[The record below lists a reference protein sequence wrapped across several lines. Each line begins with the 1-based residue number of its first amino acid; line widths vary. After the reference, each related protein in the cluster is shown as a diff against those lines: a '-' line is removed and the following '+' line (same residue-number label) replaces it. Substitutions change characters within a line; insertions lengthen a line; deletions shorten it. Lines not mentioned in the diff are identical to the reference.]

1 LNFLSLL
8 IAKSFAVLMMAV
20 CVFFQSSAMASFPAG
35 PLLKWNPA
43 DGSGIA
49 GYTYTPEEACIKYVA
64 HAISVGDIPVG
75 SVFDYADPRP
85 GYETVQVRCW
95 AHAPGMPVG
104 WLSVLQIVGSC
115 DGGATFTTG
124 LLSCPTPV
132 CPPHSTLSGG
142 QCTCSANYTDAP
154 NNGKYCVSLEENNAA
169 QQPQSCKDPRFGNP
183 IYPLTG
189 SKVEPVPTGVEIGGT
204 ALVLTYDSISRAP
217 GSISSANAHQPAFG
231 ELWFTNLHRRLN
243 VALSLKSATLSR
255 GNGRILSFTGTG
267 TGVFTAPA
275 NRKETLVSVAGG
287 YRFTDPINSTQELY
301 NGSGQ
306 LTSLTAAQ
314 GKVLNFSYSGG
325 DLTSIQD
332 SEGKVLRF
340 SYADGP
346 DGYRRITQVTDPTG
360 RTISAAYGSTG
371 NLASLT
377 WQDSK
382 VRQFLYENSSF
393 PWALTGVTDENNTRY
408 ATFGYDSQGR
418 AISTEY
424 AGGVN
429 RFSVSYGLAPSVSV
443 VDSYNT
449 ATSVMSR
456 TRSWQMPAN
465 PVVTTPNGTTTDM
478 GVQNQFGMPA
488 MTSMSQPAGS
498 GCAAATSSMSYDTNG
513 NITSQDDFSGQ
524 RSCLAYDLSRNLPT
538 VTVEGLASTV
548 DCSTVLPANAAL
560 PAGSRKLSSQ
570 FHPDWSLATKTA
582 QPLSLTTNVYNGQPD
597 PFNGNAIASCAPATA
612 KTPDGK
618 PIAVL
623 CKQVVQAT
631 TDADGAQG
639 FAATIDSSVAART
652 FGFSYDAQGRPL
664 ISTDPVSRV
673 TTNAYYSTSSG
684 ITELPPNVD
693 ASFGSVS
700 VLLHGNGANNS
711 TAITDSASVAKT
723 VTRNGAVKISTAQSK
738 FGGSSMLFDG
748 DDDYLSLP
756 ASPGNNFSFGTGDF
770 TIEGW
775 FYLSSAGSGYRNLV
789 VIPWGSTYIS
799 IRFGDGGFG
808 TRLQFALDSTSFAPL
823 YSSEHTQASLAGAW
837 HHVAFTRSSGVAR
850 AFLDGNLLTVRN
862 NIFSGPPVTSW
873 TDSSN
878 VASVTQAYVSHT
890 GGAAWLGYI
899 DDVRIT
905 KGVARYTASFTPPTQ
920 AFPDAA
926 SVVID
931 PNEVGH
937 RAGDLQTITNAAGHV
952 TQFTLYDRAG
962 RVRQMVDPKGVVT
975 DMVYTPRGWTSS
987 VTVTPPGGTARTTT
1001 YTYDNAGQMTG
1012 ASLPD
1017 GTTLG
1022 YSYDAA
1028 HRLTGVTD
1036 AKGNTVT
1043 YTLDN
1048 MGNRTGEQ
1056 VKDASNTLQ
1065 RNITRV
1071 YDALNRVQQV
1081 TGASN

>member
-1 LNFLSLL
+1 LNSFAQR
-8 IAKSFAVLMMAV
+8 IAKGFTILLMGMCVLV
-20 CVFFQSSAMASFPAG
+20 QSEAIASFPPG
-35 PLLKWNPA
+35 PLIKWNPQ
-43 DGSGIA
+43 DSTGVA
-49 GYTYTPEEACIKYVA
+49 GYTDTPEAACVKAVA
-64 HAISVGDIPVG
+64 YYQPSAVYDHV
-75 SVFDYADPRP
+75 DPRP
-85 GYETVQVRCW
+85 GYETVQQRCW
-95 AHAPGMPVG
+95 SRSPSGGAPG
-104 WLSVLQIVGSC
+104 WLSVLLLMGSC
-115 DGGATFTTG
+115 DGGATYNQAVLTCA
-124 LLSCPTPV
+124 SPV
-132 CPPHSTLSGG
+132 CPPNSTLSGG
-142 QCTCSANYTDAP
+142 QCTCRANYTDAP

-189 SKVEPVPTGVEIGGT
+189 SKVEPVPTGIEIGGT
-204 ALVLTYDSISRAP
+204 PLVLSYDSISRAP
-217 GSISSANAHQPAFG
+217 GSVSSAGAHLPAFG
-231 ELWFTNLHRRLN
+231 ELWFTNLHRRLQ
-243 VALSLKSATLSR
+243 VALSLKTATLSR

-267 TGVFTAPA
+267 AGVFSAPA
-275 NRKETLVSVAGG
+275 NRSETLVSVAGG
-287 YRFTDPINSTQELY
+287 YRFTDPVNGSQEAY
-301 NGSGQ
+301 NASGQ
-306 LTSLTAAQ
+306 LTSLVTAQ
-314 GKVLNFSYSGG
+314 GKALSFVYSGG
-325 DLTSIQD
+325 DLSSIQD

-346 DGYRRITQVTDPTG
+346 DGYRRITQVADPTG
-360 RTISAAYGSTG
+360 RVISAAYGSTG

-377 WQDSK
+377 WQDGK

-429 RFSVSYGLAPSVSV
+429 RFSVSYGLAPTVSV
-443 VDSYNT
+443 VDSYN
-449 ATSVMSR
+449 ATTGVMSR
-456 TRSWQMPAN
+456 TRNWQMPAN
-465 PVVTTPNGTTTDM
+465 PVVTMPNGATADM

-488 MTSMSQPAGS
+488 VTSISQPAGS
-498 GCAAATSSMSYDTNG
+498 GCAAATSSMAYDANG
-513 NITSQDDFSGQ
+513 NIARRDDFNGQ

-538 VTVEGLASTV
+538 VTVEGLANSV
-548 DCSTVLPANAAL
+548 DCAIVLPANAPL

-582 QPLSLTTNVYNGQPD
+582 QPLSLTTSVYNGRPD
-597 PFNGNAIASCAPATA
+597 PFNGNAIASCAPGTA
-612 KTPDGK
+612 VTPDGK

-631 TDADGAQG
+631 TDADGALG
-639 FAATIDSSVAART
+639 LAATLDAGVAART
-652 FGFSYDAQGRPL
+652 SSFTYDAQGRL
-664 ISTDPVSRV
+664 LTSTDPLNRV
-673 TTNAYYSTSSG
+673 TTQAYYGSSSG
-684 ITELPPNVD
+684 ITGVPVNPD
-693 ASFGSVS
+693 ASFASVS
-700 VLLHGNGANNS
+700 VLLHGDGANNATLMTDNAS
-711 TAITDSASVAKT
+711 TPKT
-723 VTRNGAVKISTAQSK
+723 VAAVGNARISTTQSK
-738 FGGSSMLFDG
+738 FGGSAMAFDG
-748 DDDYLSLP
+748 DNDYLTVP
-756 ASPGNNFSFGTGDF
+756 ASPGNDFSFGTGDF

-775 FYLSSAGSGYRNLV
+775 FYLSSAGGGYRNLV
-789 VIPWGSTYIS
+789 VIPWGPTYMS

-808 TRLQFALDSTSFAPL
+808 SRLQFASDSTSFPPL

-837 HHVAFTRSSGVAR
+837 HHVAFTRSGGVAR

-878 VASVTQAYVSHT
+878 IVSVTQAYVSHT
-890 GGAAWLGYI
+890 GGASWLGYI
-899 DDVRIT
+899 DDFRIT

-926 SVVID
+926 SAVID

-937 RAGDLQTITNAAGHV
+937 RAGDLQSISNAAGHV

-962 RVRQMVDPKGVVT
+962 RVKQMVDPNGVVT
-975 DMVYTPRGWTSS
+975 DTVYTLRGWVSS
-987 VTVTPPGGTARTTT
+987 VTVTAPGGTARTTT
-1001 YTYDNAGQMTG
+1001 YTYDNAGQLTG
-1012 ASLPD
+1012 ATLPD
-1017 GTTLG
+1017 GSTLG

-1028 HRLTGVTD
+1028 HRLVGVTD
-1036 AKGNTVT
+1036 AKGNSVT

-1048 MGNRTGEQ
+1048 LGNKIGEQ
-1056 VKDASNTLQ
+1056 VKDPSGNLQ